1 MLLNR
6 GNNASITARR
16 LRNWRKDKQLARI
29 IERLRFIVEVMVAHE
44 DEVMSDAIRVG
55 LIGYGYASK
64 TFHAPLISGTPGMEL
79 STVVSSDAQKVLA
92 DWPATQVVA
101 SANSLNAD
109 PDIDLIV
116 IPTPNDTHFP
126 LARAAL
132 EAGKHVIVDKPFT
145 VTLSQARELDAIAR
159 SRGRLLSVFHN
170 RRWDSDFLTLK
181 ALIAAGDLGEVSY
194 FESHF
199 DRFRPQVR
207 DRWREQGGPGS
218 GIWYDLGPHL
228 LDQAVNLFGLPV
240 SIAVDLTQQR
250 PGAQAT
256 DYFHAVLV
264 YPQRRVILHSTLLA
278 AAETA
283 RYIVHGSRGSYVKYG
298 LDPQEERLKSGERL
312 PQEDW
317 GYDMRDGILTRV
329 EGEERVEE
337 TWLTLPGNY
346 PAYYAAI
353 RDALNGSGENPVP
366 ASQAIQIMELIEL
379 GIESA
384 RHRTA
389 LCLI

>member
-1 MLLNR
+1 
-6 GNNASITARR
+6 
-16 LRNWRKDKQLARI
+16 
-29 IERLRFIVEVMVAHE
+29 
-44 DEVMSDAIRVG
+44 MSDSIRVG

-79 STVVSSDAQKVLA
+79 AVVSSSDADKVKA
-92 DWPATQVVA
+92 DWPKVSVV
-101 SANSLNAD
+101 SEPKHIFAD
-109 PDIDLIV
+109 PSIDLVV

-126 LARAAL
+126 LAKAAL
-132 EAGKHVIVDKPFT
+132 EAGKHVVVDKPFT
-145 VTLSQARELDAIAR
+145 VTLSQARELDALAR
-159 SRGRLLSVFHN
+159 SQGKLLSVFHN
-170 RRWDSDFLTLK
+170 RRWDSDFLTVK
-181 ALIAAGDLGEVSY
+181 SLINEGCLGEVAY

-199 DRFRPQVR
+199 DRYRPQVR
-207 DRWREQGGPGS
+207 NRWRELAGPGS

-240 SIAVDLTQQR
+240 SLSVDLAQLR

-264 YPQRRVILHSTLLA
+264 YPQRRVVLHGTLLA

-283 RYIVHGSRGSYVKYG
+283 RYIVHGSRASYVKYG
-298 LDPQEERLKSGERL
+298 LDPQEERLKNGERL
-312 PQEDW
+312 PQADW
-317 GYDMRDGILTRV
+317 GYDMRDGVLTRV
-329 EGEERVEE
+329 NGEERLEE
-337 TWLTLPGNY
+337 SWLTTPGNY

-353 RDALNGSGENPVP
+353 RDALNGAGENPVP

-384 RHRTA
+384 KHRAVLSLT
-389 LCLI
+389 